1 MPTKIDNNRQKRGR
15 PTKSKQSANRKKC
28 LEAYEKYYS
37 AGGAANLLDLNR
49 HTVEKYF
56 KEFQETEVE
65 ETNYDFIL
73 RQRSAKNRV
82 LTKLDGILEELY
94 GQLAD
99 IKTVIV
105 DDKHGENHDIGKYEY
120 MRTQILS
127 KLSDILQQ
135 KASVEITPTLDITI
149 DSYLEER
156 YGQFIKKEV

>member
-1 MPTKIDNNRQKRGR
+1 MPTKIDINRQKRGR
-15 PTKSKQSANRKKC
+15 PTKAKQSKNRKNC
-28 LEAYEKYYS
+28 QEAYENYYS
-37 AGGAANLLDLNR
+37 AGHTANILDLNR

-56 KEFQETEVE
+56 KEFQEAEIE

-105 DDKHGENHDIGKYEY
+105 DDKHGENHD
-120 MRTQILS
+120 S
-127 KLSDILQQ
+127 
-135 KASVEITPTLDITI
+135 
-149 DSYLEER
+149 
-156 YGQFIKKEV
+156 